1 MSITDKMY
9 IIYLNI
15 VDKLLEDNVVK
26 LILDY
31 YQQDR
36 FGIAWYE
43 N

>member
-36 FGIAWYE
+36 LGTAWYE